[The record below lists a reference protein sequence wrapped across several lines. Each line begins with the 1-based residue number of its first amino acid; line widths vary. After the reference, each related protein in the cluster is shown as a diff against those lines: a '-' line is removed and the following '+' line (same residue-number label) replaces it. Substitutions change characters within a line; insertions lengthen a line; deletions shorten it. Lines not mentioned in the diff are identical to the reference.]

1 MNMKLWGKLMS
12 CKKCKGLKTKLNVKD
27 RSKSVSQNLSS
38 TPGQDEITNA
48 TSERDKVLEAFAALA
63 SASADFIRASGDLDP
78 KDEKSIIRWSSKFSF
93 FERYWGEA
101 LEKAGVTSL
110 NIVGQEYS
118 VGLQVEAINLED
130 FGPEDVLVIDEV
142 LKPLL
147 VYKGKSQETIKL
159 LQLGRVVLKRKG
171 E

>member
-1 MNMKLWGKLMS
+1 MS
-12 CKKCKGLKTKLNVKD
+12 CKKCKGLKNKLNVKD
-27 RSKSVSQNLSS
+27 RSNTVSQNLSS

-110 NIVGQEYS
+110 NIVGQDYS
-118 VGLQVEAINLED
+118 AGLQVEAINLED
-130 FGPEDVLVIDEV
+130 FDPKEGLVIDEV

-147 VYKGKSQETIKL
+147 VYKGKSQETVKL
-159 LQLGRVVLKRKG
+159 LQIGRVVLKRKG
-171 E
+171 D

>member
-1 MNMKLWGKLMS
+1 MI
-12 CKKCKGLKTKLNVKD
+12 CKKWNGLKTKLSVKD
-27 RSKSVSQNLSS
+27 RSNTVSQNAST
-38 TPGQDEITNA
+38 TPGRDEITNA

-110 NIVGQEYS
+110 DIVGQEYS
-118 VGLQVEAINLED
+118 PGLQVEALNLED
-130 FGPEDVLVIDEV
+130 FGPEEVLVIEEV

-147 VYKGKSQETIKL
+147 VYKGKSQETVKL

>member
-1 MNMKLWGKLMS
+1 MS
-12 CKKCKGLKTKLNVKD
+12 CKKCKGLKNKLNVKD
-27 RSKSVSQNLSS
+27 RSNTVSQNLSS

-110 NIVGQEYS
+110 NIVGQDYS
-118 VGLQVEAINLED
+118 AGLQVEAINLED
-130 FGPEDVLVIDEV
+130 FDPKEGLVIDEV

-147 VYKGKSQETIKL
+147 VYKGKSQETVKL
-159 LQLGRVVLKRKG
+159 LQIGRVVLKRKG
-171 E
+171 GLDHA

>member
-1 MNMKLWGKLMS
+1 MACKQ
-12 CKKCKGLKTKLNVKD
+12 CKKH
-27 RSKSVSQNLSS
+27 KSALETAKRSS
-38 TPGQDEITNA
+38 TASKQSGDGPSRDDLTNA
-48 TSERDKVLEAFAALA
+48 VSERDKVLEAFAALA

-93 FERYWGEA
+93 FERYWNEV

-110 NIVGQEYS
+110 DIVGQEYS
-118 VGLQVEAINLED
+118 PGLQVEALNLED
-130 FGPEDVLVIDEV
+130 FGPDEVLVIEEV